1 MQLSEVLGFNPDSNS
16 QGLINEITSSI
27 PGIDEAMCLGYI
39 MKLIQKMDFVCVVF
53 DTAPTGHTLR
63 LLNFPN
69 ILNKG
74 LEKLISIKEKFSGI
88 IDNVNKFNLF
98 SDKHSFWAKFRSD
111 LREII

>member
-1 MQLSEVLGFNPDSNS
+1 MNEENNQLSEVLGFNPDNNS
-16 QGLINEITSSI
+16 QNLISEITSSI

-39 MKLIQKMDFVCVVF
+39 MKLVQKMDFSCVVF

-88 IDNVNKFNLF
+88 IDNV
-98 SDKHSFWAKFRSD
+98 
-111 LREII
+111 